1 MNDVTQKTLEM
12 LLKEN
17 ESMRQDI
24 AGMGDSMIRAMLA
37 LDARVDE
44 LEVALV
50 SVAKR
55 LPAAAASVVRNDEQ
69 GKEL

>member
-1 MNDVTQKTLEM
+1 MSDVTQKTLEM

-17 ESMRQDI
+17 DSMRQDI
-24 AGMGDSMIRAMLA
+24 AGISDSIMRAMLA

-50 SVAKR
+50 SVARR
-55 LPAAAASVVRNDEQ
+55 LPAAVSALRTDEQ

>member
-55 LPAAAASVVRNDEQ
+55 LPVAASVVRNDEQ

>member
-55 LPAAAASVVRNDEQ
+55 LPAVAASVVRSDEQ

>member
-1 MNDVTQKTLEM
+1 MSDVAQKTLEM

-17 ESMRQDI
+17 DSMRQDI
-24 AGMGDSMIRAMLA
+24 AGMSDSMMRAMLA

-50 SVAKR
+50 VMARR
-55 LPAAAASVVRNDEQ
+55 LPTASSAVRDDEQ

>member
-1 MNDVTQKTLEM
+1 MSDVTQKTLEM

-17 ESMRQDI
+17 DSMRQDI
-24 AGMGDSMIRAMLA
+24 AGISDSIMRAMLA

-50 SVAKR
+50 SVAR
-55 LPAAAASVVRNDEQ
+55 RMPAAVSALRTDEQ

>member
-55 LPAAAASVVRNDEQ
+55 LPAAFSAVRTDEQ

>member
-55 LPAAAASVVRNDEQ
+55 LPAAASAVRNDEQ

>member
-1 MNDVTQKTLEM
+1 MSDVAQKTLEM

-17 ESMRQDI
+17 DSMRQDI
-24 AGMGDSMIRAMLA
+24 AGMSDSMMRAMLA
-37 LDARVDE
+37 LDSRVDE

-50 SVAKR
+50 VMARR
-55 LPAAAASVVRNDEQ
+55 LPAASSAVRDDEQ